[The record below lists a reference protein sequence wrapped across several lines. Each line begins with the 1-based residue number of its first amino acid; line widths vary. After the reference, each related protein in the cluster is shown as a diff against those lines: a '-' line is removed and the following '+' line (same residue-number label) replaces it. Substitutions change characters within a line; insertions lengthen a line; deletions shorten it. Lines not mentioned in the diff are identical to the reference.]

1 MERTINLQVEQNKY
15 FKLRSSVR
23 LVLLFTLLSVIA
35 VSVGL
40 TARFD
45 SVYSGMSFGTGAGL
59 AIANSA
65 IGLEIIDK
73 NIGKDTLTFLKIV
86 LLSMGVRMVV
96 LFFFLVFL
104 IKFAGIQIIPL
115 VTGLLVYYFIMT
127 FFEIIFL
134 NKRASL
140 QKALRAKGEGGT

>member
-1 MERTINLQVEQNKY
+1 LERTINLQVEQNKY

>member
-1 MERTINLQVEQNKY
+1 MQVEQNKY